1 MYMLKSFPKYVKLL
15 FTSIDGIR
23 IIIIIAII
31 IIIVTIIIII
41 IIIII
46 TITMTGKFQD
56 VKVLSASEFSLCI
69 CMTILTDH
77 NYCFHSHFERTEGLF
92 FECFWLSR

>member
-15 FTSIDGIR
+15 STSIDGIR

-41 IIIII
+41 IITI
-46 TITMTGKFQD
+46 TITGKFQD

>member
-1 MYMLKSFPKYVKLL
+1 MYMLKSFPKYVNLL

-41 IIIII
+41 ITI
-46 TITMTGKFQD
+46 TITGKFQD

>member
-1 MYMLKSFPKYVKLL
+1 MCMLKSFPKYVKLL

-23 IIIIIAII
+23 IIMIIA
-31 IIIVTIIIII
+31 IIIII

-46 TITMTGKFQD
+46 TITGKFQD
-56 VKVLSASEFSLCI
+56 VKVLPVSELSLCI
-69 CMTILTDH
+69 CMTVLTDH

-92 FECFWLSR
+92 FECFDFLDDTFN

>member
-41 IIIII
+41 ITI
-46 TITMTGKFQD
+46 TITGKFQD

>member
-41 IIIII
+41 ITIII
-46 TITMTGKFQD
+46 TGKFQD

>member
-31 IIIVTIIIII
+31 IIIVTIT
-41 IIIII
+41 I
-46 TITMTGKFQD
+46 TITGKFQD

-69 CMTILTDH
+69 CMAILTDH

>member
-1 MYMLKSFPKYVKLL
+1 MYMLKSFFKYVKLL

-41 IIIII
+41 ITI
-46 TITMTGKFQD
+46 TITGKFQD

-92 FECFWLSR
+92 FECF

>member
-41 IIIII
+41 IITI
-46 TITMTGKFQD
+46 TITGKFQD

>member
-1 MYMLKSFPKYVKLL
+1 MYMLKSFFKYVKLL

-41 IIIII
+41 ITI
-46 TITMTGKFQD
+46 TITGKFQD

>member
-41 IIIII
+41 IIIITI
-46 TITMTGKFQD
+46 TITGKFQD